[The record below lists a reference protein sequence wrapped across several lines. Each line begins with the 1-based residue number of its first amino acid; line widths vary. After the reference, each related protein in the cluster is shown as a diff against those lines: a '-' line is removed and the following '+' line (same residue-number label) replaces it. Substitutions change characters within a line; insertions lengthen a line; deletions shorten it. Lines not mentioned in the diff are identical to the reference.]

1 MIWRYLFLT
10 RKNIADSFIGEIGFA
25 IFILIVA
32 LVSPL
37 PIALG
42 LVFIYFLTAF
52 CVAFIV
58 SIIIYILD
66 NFLKAYFLEIHKRA
80 FEFNL
85 RIKKEAFQ
93 IAIDEKILGKC
104 PVPLAGTGPKPR
116 QHAFSAV
123 QHDSL
128 LRHLLAVLKVNLI
141 GKRRN
146 ADYVKPI
153 ATTATGTVS

>member
-1 MIWRYLFLT
+1 MIWRYLFLNG
-10 RKNIADSFIGEIGFA
+10 KNITDSFIGGIGFA

-58 SIIIYILD
+58 GIIIYILD

-85 RIKKEAFQ
+85 RIKEAFQ
-93 IAIDEKILGKC
+93 IAINGKILGKC
-104 PVPLAGTGPKPR
+104 PVPLDSTGPKPR
-116 QHAFSAV
+116 QHAISAV
-123 QHDSL
+123 HHDSL
-128 LRHLLAVLKVNLI
+128 LRHLLAVLKVDLI

-146 ADYVKPI
+146 PDYVKPI